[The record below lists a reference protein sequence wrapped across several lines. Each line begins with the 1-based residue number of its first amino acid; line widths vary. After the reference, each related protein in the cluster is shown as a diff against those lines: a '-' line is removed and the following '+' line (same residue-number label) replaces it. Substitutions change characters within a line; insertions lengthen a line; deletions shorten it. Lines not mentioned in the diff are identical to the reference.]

1 MPRGFLLW
9 EQIRSSGNHKDREFR
24 SPDGMFS
31 FRSRTSAIE
40 YFKLLGK
47 RWFFSKFFLLITVL
61 FDGTFTKFF

>member
-9 EQIRSSGNHKDREFR
+9 EQMRSNGNHKDREFR

-47 RWFFSKFFLLITVL
+47 RWFSFPLSKFYF
-61 FDGTFTKFF
+61 